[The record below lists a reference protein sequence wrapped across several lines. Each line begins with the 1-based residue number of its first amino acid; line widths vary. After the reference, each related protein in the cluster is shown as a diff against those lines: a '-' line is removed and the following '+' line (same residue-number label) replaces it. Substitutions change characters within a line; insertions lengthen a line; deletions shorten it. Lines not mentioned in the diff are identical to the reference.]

1 MRLSSN
7 QINQQGTQDMQRIA
21 RDVAKTQEQI
31 ASGRQISR
39 VSDDPVGASKI
50 IALRQEIAGRES
62 YIRNADVIEQQL
74 AEQENVLKQVID
86 VIQRV
91 QELVL
96 QANSGVLTVEDRR
109 FIAAEIDARQLELNE
124 LMNARGTDGK
134 YLFAGSKGDV
144 QPFVADGRDVRYTG
158 DEAQRRLQVDTGLFV
173 PFSDSGRA
181 LFMDIPSAQP
191 TFQVQAHPANQ
202 ATDVD
207 IHALGVIDT
216 EALAEFAPEDVVI
229 EFQPLADGGG
239 EANFTVRRVSDNAL
253 VGEANQVFAPGDLLD
268 IEGMR
273 LSIDGVPQ
281 VGDRFVVR
289 TTQTQSLL
297 ETVSGIATD
306 LKQVDDAVDAERF
319 ASVID
324 NTIANLGNAQNA
336 ILQARSD
343 IGARMN
349 TVEATRDFHAEQNLS
364 TQALLSKVQDLDYAE
379 AVSRL
384 SFQSFVLEAAQQSYV
399 RISRLSLFNAL

>member
-21 RDVAKTQEQI
+21 QEVAKTQEQI
-31 ASGRQISR
+31 ASGRQIVR
-39 VSDDPVGASKI
+39 ASDDPVGASKI
-50 IALRQEIAGRES
+50 IALRREIAGRETFMQ
-62 YIRNADVIEQQL
+62 NADVIENQL
-74 AEQENVLKQVID
+74 AEQENVLQQVID

-96 QANSGVLTVEDRR
+96 QANSGALTLEDRR
-109 FIAAEIDARQLELNE
+109 FIAAEIDARKVELNE
-124 LMNARGTDGK
+124 LMNARGADGK
-134 YLFAGSKGDV
+134 YLFSGSKGDV
-144 QPFVADGRDVRYTG
+144 QPFVVDGRDVRYAG

-173 PFSDSGRA
+173 PFSDSGRT
-181 LFMDIPSAQP
+181 LFMDIPAAEP

-202 ATDVD
+202 ADDVD
-207 IHALGVIDT
+207 IHALGVIDA
-216 EALAEFAPEDVVI
+216 EALAAFAPEDVVI
-229 EFQPLADGGG
+229 EFQPLAEGGG
-239 EANFTVRRVSDNAL
+239 EANFTVRRLSDNRL
-253 VGEANQVFAPGDLLD
+253 VGEANQLFTPGVPVDV
-268 IEGMR
+268 EGMQ

-297 ETVSGIATD
+297 ETVSDVAAD
-306 LKQVDDAVDAERF
+306 LKRLDDAVDPEGF
-319 ASVID
+319 AAMID
-324 NTIANLGNAQNA
+324 NTIANLGNAQNS

-343 IGARMN
+343 IGARLN

-364 TQALLSKVQDLDYAE
+364 TQALISKVQDLDYAE

-384 SFQSFVLEAAQQSYV
+384 SFQSFVLEAAQQSFV
-399 RISRLSLFNAL
+399 RISRLSLFNSL